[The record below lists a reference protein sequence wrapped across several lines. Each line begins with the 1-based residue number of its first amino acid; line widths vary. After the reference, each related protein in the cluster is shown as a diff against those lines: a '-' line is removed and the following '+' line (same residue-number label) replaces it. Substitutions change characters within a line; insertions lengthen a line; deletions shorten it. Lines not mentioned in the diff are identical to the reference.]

1 MVVAGVAFG
10 AELAQLLGAYAAAA
24 AAVEHQGDAGGA
36 GGARPRSALAL
47 PAALL
52 ALSLLQVPGGT
63 ERERGAS
70 EPRPGQPGRGRRGG
84 AAGGSTYRA
93 EEGEQQGYGERGEG
107 AADHPAAVSGLWV
120 ARRRRRAGSG
130 VGLPGGEGSRE
141 LPAGRIFSA
150 ARTGLRRTMGAV
162 PEGGCWVLRGS
173 ALLRSVRMRRESGC
187 AIAECR
193 TDAPL

>member
-120 ARRRRRAGSG
+120 ARRRRRA
-130 VGLPGGEGSRE
+130 
-141 LPAGRIFSA
+141 AGR
-150 ARTGLRRTMGAV
+150 
-162 PEGGCWVLRGS
+162 RGEP
-173 ALLRSVRMRRESGC
+173 R
-187 AIAECR
+187 
-193 TDAPL
+193 

>member
-52 ALSLLQVPGGT
+52 ALSILQVPGGT
-63 ERERGAS
+63 EKEGGERQSRSRDSPDGA
-70 EPRPGQPGRGRRGG
+70 G
-84 AAGGSTYRA
+84 AAGSSIYRA
-93 EEGEQQGYGERGEG
+93 EESEQQGYGERGEG
-107 AADHPAAVSGLWV
+107 VADHPAAVRGLWV

-130 VGLPGGEGSRE
+130 VGLPSGEGSRGE
-141 LPAGRIFSA
+141 PRASCRADLLDGADGA
-150 ARTGLRRTMGAV
+150 AAGAV

-173 ALLRSVRMRRESGC
+173 ALLRSFRMRRESGC
-187 AIAECR
+187 VTAECR